1 MDASSFGDRK
11 ANNRQLAQL
20 IQEIAEHRSNTNLS
34 EKVLNVL
41 LEGQVIRFLDDIDL
55 LTALITENNRLAT
68 ELIARM
74 SVQPC
79 DQCVDQLSLHLHQ

>member
-1 MDASSFGDRK
+1 MDASSFGDRR
-11 ANNRQLAQL
+11 ASNRQLAQL

-55 LTALITENNRLAT
+55 LTALLTENNRLSA

-79 DQCVDQLSLHLHQ
+79 DQCADQLSLHLHQ